1 MRVAFYTLGCK
12 VNTYET
18 ESLAELF
25 LNEGYKKVSHKEYA
39 DVYVINTC
47 SVTNSGDSKSRK
59 VIRQLIKR
67 NPEAVIAV
75 MGCYSQLSADEVFSI
90 DGVDI
95 VIGTIHREQLIGLV
109 KGVLNDRQRI
119 NNVQDVSRYREFDEV
134 KVTNFTESTRAFLKI
149 QDGCNN
155 FCSYCIIPFA
165 RGPVRSRN
173 SKSVIDEAKELVS
186 NGYQEIVLTG
196 IHTGGYGSDLE
207 DYSLFDLLSELSL
220 ITDLNRIRISSIEIN
235 ELTDDILQL
244 IASNQKFAKHL
255 HIPLQSGSD
264 DVLIRMRRKYNKQD
278 FMDKIEHIRSLIP
291 DIAITTDVIVGFPG
305 ETDEMFN
312 EMYEFIK
319 KIEFSEMHVFPYSM
333 RSGTKAADMKNQ
345 INGIVKSFR
354 VNELINLSGLLA
366 SRYIEKFDKLSVI
379 FETSDKDF
387 TYGHS
392 ENYVYVKTLRDE
404 SLHNT
409 MVDVK
414 LITHTYKNCLC
425 EVVK

>member
-278 FMDKIEHIRSLIP
+278 FMDKIKHIRSLIP

>member
-1 MRVAFYTLGCK
+1 
-12 VNTYET
+12 
-18 ESLAELF
+18 
-25 LNEGYKKVSHKEYA
+25 
-39 DVYVINTC
+39 
-47 SVTNSGDSKSRK
+47 
-59 VIRQLIKR
+59 
-67 NPEAVIAV
+67 
-75 MGCYSQLSADEVFSI
+75 
-90 DGVDI
+90 
-95 VIGTIHREQLIGLV
+95 
-109 KGVLNDRQRI
+109 
-119 NNVQDVSRYREFDEV
+119 
-134 KVTNFTESTRAFLKI
+134 
-149 QDGCNN
+149 
-155 FCSYCIIPFA
+155 
-165 RGPVRSRN
+165 
-173 SKSVIDEAKELVS
+173 LVS

-278 FMDKIEHIRSLIP
+278 FMDKIKHIRSLIP